1 MPGSVKNMATKKIT
15 YIKLLILL
23 LIIGTLV
30 IGAYLFISPRSREDD
45 KVMEI
50 SGVVELPEPVT
61 RGEMS
66 VEEAILQRRSVRSFD
81 DTSLD
86 LEELSQI
93 LWATQ
98 GITDQTQGFRAA
110 PSAGATYP
118 LEVYV
123 VVGSN
128 GIVGL
133 EEGLYRYEPIGHNL
147 EQKLKGDLRSDLRNA
162 ALGQGFIGEAPVN
175 IIITGIYE
183 RTTARYRDRGVR
195 YVHMEAGHAAQN
207 LYLQVESLGLGTVVV
222 GAFRDDEVRELLGLS
237 PDQEP
242 LYIIP
247 IGRRI

>member
-1 MPGSVKNMATKKIT
+1 MAQNKFN

-23 LIIGTLV
+23 LIIGALV
-30 IGAYLFISPRSREDD
+30 IGAYLFISPRIREDD
-45 KVMEI
+45 TVMEI
-50 SGVVELPEPVT
+50 SGVVELPQPAI
-61 RGEMS
+61 RGEIS
-66 VEEAILQRRSVRSFD
+66 VEESIQQRRSIRNFD
-81 DTSLD
+81 DASLD

-98 GITDQTQGFRAA
+98 GITDQTQGLRAA

-123 VVGSN
+123 VSGSN
-128 GIVGL
+128 GIAGL
-133 EEGLYRYEPIGHNL
+133 EEGVYRYEPNEHNL
-147 EQKLKGDLRSDLRNA
+147 EQTLKGDLRSDLRNA
-162 ALGQGFIGEAPVN
+162 ALGQDFIGEAPVN

-183 RTTARYRDRGVR
+183 RTTARYRDRGIR

-222 GAFRDDEVRELLGLS
+222 GAFRDDEVRNLLRLG